1 MNHVPHLISDLALIL
16 LAAAFVTLLFKWLKQ
31 PVVLGYIIAGLLVSP
46 NFTLFPSVTEL
57 KSIQIWAEIGVIFM
71 LFSLGLEFSFKK
83 LLKVGSTATITGL
96 FEITCML
103 LLGFGLGQALAWSKI
118 DSLFLGGIIAISS
131 TTIIFR
137 AFDELNIKTNKFA
150 SLVIGVLVIEDL
162 VAVLLLVLLS
172 TVAVSPTVEGSEL
185 MAAILKLLFF
195 LVLWFISG
203 IFLLPTFLKK
213 ASRLMSDETTLIVA
227 IGLCLGMV
235 LLAAGVGFSAALGAF
250 IMGSLLAETTH
261 AERIEHVFKPVKD
274 LFGAI
279 FFVSV
284 GMLINPEVLYAHI
297 GPVLAIT
304 LAVVLGKLLF
314 VTIGALL
321 SGQPLNHAIQAGT
334 SMAQIGEFSFI
345 IATLGLTL
353 GVTGSFLY
361 PIAVGVS
368 VITTF
373 ATPYMIKLADPLYNW
388 LLKHLPQRWTNS
400 LNRYSTGTQNIK
412 AESDWKVVFTAFTQI
427 MVVNSVLIL
436 AIILLFKNVIEPV
449 FWISGSVGSFVVALL
464 ALAAISPFWWM
475 LTAKKINKPSYTQL
489 WLNKNNRGPII
500 MLEILRVSI
509 GIILIG
515 VLFVQ
520 FFSTA
525 IAFSLA
531 AGIMLIVGFV
541 FSRKLHAFTLRI
553 EKRFYHNLY
562 LRESMQPKSVVSHLL
577 PWDAHLAYV
586 DIEPNSKWLG
596 KPLGELQLRE
606 RYGINIAMI
615 ERGNQTLMV
624 PGKNERLFP
633 YDRIALIGTD
643 EQITQFKE
651 ALAATAVPQTQTLA
665 VSAVA
670 LVQFKVNPG
679 FVYLGKS
686 IRESALRERSQGLV
700 VGIERNGQ
708 RYLNPEST
716 WVFQL
721 DDVVWIVGDES
732 KMKALH

>member
-103 LLGFGLGQALAWSKI
+103 LLGFGVGQALAWSKI

-185 MAAILKLLFF
+185 VGSIVKLLFF

-388 LLKHLPQRWTNS
+388 LVKHLPQRWTNS
-400 LNRYSTGTQNIK
+400 LNRYSAGTQQIK
-412 AESDWKVVFTAFTQI
+412 AESDWKVVFTAFTQV
-427 MVVNSVLIL
+427 MVINSVLIV
-436 AIILLFKNVIEPV
+436 AIILIFKNVIEPV

-586 DIEPNSKWLG
+586 DIEPNSDWLG
-596 KPLGELQLRE
+596 KPLGALQLRE
-606 RYGINIAMI
+606 QYGINIAMI

-624 PGKNERLFP
+624 PGKTERLYP

-716 WVFQL
+716 WVFEL

-732 KMKALH
+732 KIKALY